1 MRPTTVRKSNIY
13 KNGKNQKG
21 YMPNV
26 NSDHLREWSYERFS
40 FFLGISVFS

>member
-21 YMPNV
+21 YMPNAT
-26 NSDHLREWSYERFS
+26 SGHIREWIYERFS
-40 FFLGISVFS
+40 FLLGISVFS

>member
-21 YMPNV
+21 HMPNAT
-26 NSDHLREWSYERFS
+26 SGHLREWSYERFS
-40 FFLGISVFS
+40 FC